1 MGKARKP
8 RSQRHRSEKQTGG
21 QPGHAGRTLLQVA
34 SPDEVVR
41 HRPRTCAHCQQS
53 LEGVAGQIKERRQV
67 HDLPEVRLLVREQQV
82 EEVGCPA
89 CQQVSLGSEPL
100 GVEAPVQYGPQI
112 RALAVYLHAYQLVL
126 LARVSELLADL
137 CACEVSEG
145 TVLTWV
151 EFAAERLAPVV
162 AQSADWLSASPLQHA
177 DETGVR
183 IAGKRHW
190 LHFNSTR
197 FLTHLAWHARPTSVA
212 RHWDLATF
220 SWARHGRSVGKL

>member
-1 MGKARKP
+1 MLDALCCRLPVLMRWCDIAQGPALTASSHWRESPGRSRNADKSMTCRRCACSCESTRCRKCVA
-8 RSQRHRSEKQTGG
+8 QRESRVSRG
-21 QPGHAGRTLLQVA
+21 
-34 SPDEVVR
+34 SF
-41 HRPRTCAHCQQS
+41 
-53 LEGVAGQIKERRQV
+53 
-67 HDLPEVRLLVREQQV
+67 
-82 EEVGCPA
+82 PA
-89 CQQVSLGSEPL
+89 
-100 GVEAPVQYGPQI
+100 GVEAPVQYGPQL
-112 RALAVYLHAYQLVL
+112 RALAVYLHEYQLVP

-212 RHWDLATF
+212 RHWDQATF
-220 SWARHGRSVGKL
+220 SWARHGRSVGEL